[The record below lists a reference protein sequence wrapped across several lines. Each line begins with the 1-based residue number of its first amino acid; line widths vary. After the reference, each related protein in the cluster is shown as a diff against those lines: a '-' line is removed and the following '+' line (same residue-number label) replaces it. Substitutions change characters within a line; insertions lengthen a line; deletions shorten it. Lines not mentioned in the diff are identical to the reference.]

1 MLASPKEIDTLSVRL
16 PVSLKSRAAKVAQS
30 RQMSFNAFVTR
41 LIEEAVQETEEKELY
56 DAFSALG
63 SDPELC
69 DAEFAFAAQ
78 AEVAL
83 RA

>member
-1 MLASPKEIDTLSVRL
+1 MTALSKEIDTLSVRL
-16 PVSLKSRAAKVAQS
+16 PLSLKSRAAKVAQS

-41 LIEEAVQETEEKELY
+41 LIEKAVQETEEKELY

-63 SDPELC
+63 SDPELS

-83 RA
+83 RD